1 MKGLFRS
8 SCVRFR
14 LVKFCPH
21 EAGEFRT
28 FILGPTFKCLFTFL
42 IFPLDYCRAM
52 FLVWFLVTQTVSLR
66 RKLTACVTKL
76 GHYLLPRV
84 FGTDQD
90 SDYNKRLK
98 TGSDPELRESC

>member
-8 SCVRFR
+8 SSVRFD

-21 EAGEFRT
+21 EAGIPNFHLRANVQVT
-28 FILGPTFKCLFTFL
+28 VYLFD
-42 IFPLDYCRAM
+42 IP
-52 FLVWFLVTQTVSLR
+52 V
-66 RKLTACVTKL
+66 
-76 GHYLLPRV
+76 GLLPRV

-98 TGSDPELRESC
+98 TGSDPELRESCHKSAVCGVFVLRAVIDERTS